1 MYYLNKVYD
10 NGKKL
15 VGTTSRILS
24 YINFQIANMPLDE
37 DTTEFYI
44 ELKDEL
50 LNYNMDH
57 LLIINYDHPMGYEI
71 DVIEE
76 RDLVYG

>member
-1 MYYLNKVYD
+1 MYDFNKIYD

-15 VGTTSRILS
+15 VGITSRILS

-37 DTTEFYI
+37 DTTEFYV

-50 LNYNMDH
+50 LNYNQDS
-57 LLIINYDHPMGYEI
+57 LLIINYNHPMGYEI
-71 DVIEE
+71 DVVEE
-76 RDLVYG
+76 CDVVYG

>member
-1 MYYLNKVYD
+1 MYDFNKIYD

-15 VGTTSRILS
+15 IGITSRILA
-24 YINFQIANMPLDE
+24 YINFQIENMPLDG
-37 DTTEFYI
+37 DTTEFYV

-50 LNYNMDH
+50 LNYNQDS

-71 DVIEE
+71 DVVEE
-76 RDLVYG
+76 SDAVYG